1 MKKALYVMLNSV
13 QHLIELMIQ
22 RTLKQ
27 VQGDK

>member
-1 MKKALYVMLNSV
+1 MQKALYVMLNSV

>member
-1 MKKALYVMLNSV
+1 MQKALYVMLNSV
-13 QHLIELMIQ
+13 QHDIELMIQ